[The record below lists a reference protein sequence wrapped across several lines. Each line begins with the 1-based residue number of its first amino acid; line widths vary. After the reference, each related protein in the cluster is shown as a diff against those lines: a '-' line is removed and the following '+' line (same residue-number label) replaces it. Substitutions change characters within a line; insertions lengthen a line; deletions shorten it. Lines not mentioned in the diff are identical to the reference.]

1 MNRSNKIDILVLAQK
16 CVALIETTKMVATY
30 KPATFMALLN
40 VITQRVDKN
49 GRPPKQ
55 VKVADVGREVLRL
68 YWNQAVGFSGGAPLK
83 QSAQRDVV
91 AQIVQYRATHKLALP
106 RNTIEQA
113 RSQDPKG
120 FRSLE
125 LRCIRTVANYPV
137 RLLQKF
143 GEGNNAREEHFL
155 YGFSWNGGLSAR
167 QVETSHLIL
176 KPGVGEGLLLLS
188 PLLRVQLENQWMTY
202 VSERNRLPRSGLN
215 KYLFGFMRTEVAS
228 LAKHLVPLQNSKCFY
243 CGGAITKA
251 NAHVDHV
258 VPWSFSHDDGL
269 DNLVAACAA
278 CNLNKSAMLLGLA
291 HLKNWG
297 KRLIVG
303 SPENLRIVNLASK
316 NKIHR
321 DLDLTHRLARSAY
334 SLAPQG
340 TSVWNSRG
348 SVATLNRQGSLKILN
363 LQ

>member
-40 VITQRVDKN
+40 VITQQVDKN
-49 GRPPKQ
+49 GRPPKH

-91 AQIVQYRATHKLALP
+91 AHIVQYRATHKLALP

-113 RSQDPKG
+113 RSQDPKS

-143 GEGNNAREEHFL
+143 GEGNNARDEHFL
-155 YGFSWNGGLSAR
+155 YGFSWKGNLLAK
-167 QVETSHLIL
+167 QVEGSHLIL

-188 PLLRVQLENQWMTY
+188 PLLRAQLEIQWMAY
-202 VSERNRLPRSGLN
+202 VSERNRLPRTGLN
-215 KYLFGFMRTEVAS
+215 RYLFGFMRSEVAS

-251 NAHVDHV
+251 NAHIDHV

-291 HLKNWG
+291 HLKTWG
-297 KRLIVG
+297 KRLVVG
-303 SPENLRIVNLASK
+303 SPENLTISGVATK
-316 NKIHR
+316 HGIHR
-321 DLDLTHRLARSAY
+321 NLDLTRQLARSAY

-348 SVATLNRQGSLKILN
+348 NFALLQRHASLNAIE
-363 LQ
+363 

>member
-1 MNRSNKIDILVLAQK
+1 M
-16 CVALIETTKMVATY
+16 
-30 KPATFMALLN
+30 
-40 VITQRVDKN
+40 
-49 GRPPKQ
+49 
-55 VKVADVGREVLRL
+55 
-68 YWNQAVGFSGGAPLK
+68 
-83 QSAQRDVV
+83 
-91 AQIVQYRATHKLALP
+91 ALP
-106 RNTIEQA
+106 RNNIEQA
-113 RSQDPKG
+113 RLQDPKG

-155 YGFSWNGGLSAR
+155 YGFSWDGNLSAK
-167 QVETSHLIL
+167 QVGTSHLIL

-188 PLLRVQLENQWMTY
+188 PLLRVQLENQWMAY

-215 KYLFGFMRTEVAS
+215 KYLFGFMRVEVAS
-228 LAKHLVPLQNSKCFY
+228 MAKYLVPLQKGKCFY
-243 CGGAITKA
+243 CDGAITKA

-258 VPWSFSHDDGL
+258 APWSFSHDDGL

-297 KRLIVG
+297 KRLTVG
-303 SPENLRIVNLASK
+303 SPENLAITGLAVK
-316 NKIHR
+316 HRIHR

-334 SLAPQG
+334 SLAPPG

-348 SVATLNRQGSLKILN
+348 KFGSLIKSDSLSAIG
-363 LQ
+363 

>member
-1 MNRSNKIDILVLAQK
+1 MKSSHKIDILVLAQK

-40 VITQRVDKN
+40 VVTQCVDKN

-68 YWNQAVGFSGGAPLK
+68 YWNQSVGFSGGAPLK

-91 AQIVQYRATHKLALP
+91 ARIVQYRTAHNLALP
-106 RNTIEQA
+106 RNTIELA
-113 RSQDPKG
+113 RSRDPKG

-125 LRCIRTVANYPV
+125 LQCIRTVANYPV

-143 GEGNNAREEHFL
+143 GELNNAREELFL
-155 YGFSWNGGLSAR
+155 YGFSWKGNLSAK

-188 PLLRVQLENQWMTY
+188 PLLRAQLENQWMAY
-202 VSERNRLPRSGLN
+202 VSERNRLPRSGLG
-215 KYLFGFMRTEVAS
+215 KYLFGFMRSEVAS
-228 LAKHLVPLQNSKCFY
+228 LAKHLVPLQNGRCFY

-251 NAHVDHV
+251 SGHVDHV

-278 CNLNKSAMLLGLA
+278 CNLNKSAMLLGLV

-297 KRLIVG
+297 RRLIVG
-303 SPENLRIVNLASK
+303 SPENLAIVGLAERHR
-316 NKIHR
+316 IHR
-321 DLDLTHRLARSAY
+321 DPDLTRRLARSAY
-334 SLAPQG
+334 SLAPPG
-340 TSVWNSRG
+340 TSVWNSCG
-348 SVATLNRQGSLKILN
+348 NLGILQKATSLKAIV
-363 LQ
+363 

>member
-1 MNRSNKIDILVLAQK
+1 MNSSHKIDILVLAQK

-40 VITQRVDKN
+40 VVTQRVDKN

-91 AQIVQYRATHKLALP
+91 AQIVQYRTANNLTLP
-106 RNTIEQA
+106 RHTIDQA

-125 LRCIRTVANYPV
+125 LQCIRTVANYPV

-143 GEGNNAREEHFL
+143 GEGNNAREELFL
-155 YGFSWNGGLSAR
+155 YGFSWKRNLLAK

-188 PLLRVQLENQWMTY
+188 PLLRAQLENQWMAY

-215 KYLFGFMRTEVAS
+215 KYLFGFMRSEVAS
-228 LAKHLVPLQNSKCFY
+228 LAKHLVPLQNGKCFY
-243 CGGAITKA
+243 CGGVITKA
-251 NAHVDHV
+251 KAHIDHV

-297 KRLIVG
+297 KRLTVG
-303 SPENLRIVNLASK
+303 SPENLAIVGLASK
-316 NKIHR
+316 NKIYR

-334 SLAPQG
+334 LLAPQG

-348 SVATLNRQGSLKILN
+348 NFGELLKPASLKAIG
-363 LQ
+363 